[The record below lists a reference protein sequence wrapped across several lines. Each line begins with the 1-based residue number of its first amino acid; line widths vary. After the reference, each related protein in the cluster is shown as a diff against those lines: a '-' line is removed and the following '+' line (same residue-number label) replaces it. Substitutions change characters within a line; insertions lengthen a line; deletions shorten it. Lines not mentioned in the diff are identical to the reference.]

1 MEKAK
6 QQTLERLQAEGVRFA
21 RSRPNDK
28 RPADKGWK
36 DSDLPIVEVLEASEN
51 GRFGI
56 NLLADS
62 RLAVIDIDRPDE
74 DHSKRLMDAL
84 DGAGVA
90 SAETSKGF
98 HYYLRRDADCE
109 AILAGRQRAD
119 IVAST
124 RKNAAKIGDLLVAA
138 AVAYELDGGDFKPV
152 SEVKGLYGLLTHSD
166 RLSPS
171 ARKEGI
177 LETARE
183 AVLALRNGDR
193 NNGMLRLLWNVCH
206 RMRQA
211 GVTDGAVALETCR
224 ELVALYREQVNPDD
238 GTSFDDDHIKS
249 TWEKV
254 GGVEEVSDDA
264 EGSDICEAVI
274 SWYLAEHEGFVKID
288 MDGSKDDARDVYEWI
303 GERTEWETRKLG
315 GNSGDGKPSLKVTL
329 DAKYTTLC
337 RDITGKKPGVAKR
350 NWAVGEMVTAL
361 KRLCNFSTPRSLF
374 DVEGDREVR
383 FRTGSEQ
390 ASKVFAVK
398 PAEKRKRDRVEQL
411 GGNRPEYHLFA
422 TLGEVA
428 DEPSEK
434 WDAFLDDIF
443 ESDGRLKHYFGQLVA
458 SAFVPRIEPRYIICN
473 GCGGNGKNVL
483 LDTLAKAVSDYGCV
497 VEHTAFTAGKNQD
510 HKRRLDA
517 RTQMVGKRLAVC
529 TEADK
534 TALDLKFI
542 KALTSGD
549 LVEIGG
555 MFKPSSYVNLHA
567 VPFVA
572 TNTLPRLFEVGRAV
586 RRRVWVVP
594 FNVTFGRGGDKP
606 ANPHLTSEL
615 AKELP
620 GIRRWL
626 LSNIQSYIFNEGEID
641 IPAKVRVVS
650 EQYME
655 SQRDPY
661 EIALEEWLVA
671 MPSSRRLM
679 KIGMKHGKGRD
690 AVFSGVMAL
699 VDMINEHQGLKADRR
714 PRPTDIKMML
724 SNRNIIPDKA
734 GRLNCKPSRALEN
747 YINDNIDDVEKRAKF
762 WDSLFCKETV
772 GADKPDLTAPDGVS
786 PALSGETPE
795 GSATEVEEIVSEA
808 PDHEF
813 E

>member
-1 MEKAK
+1 MEKATEK
-6 QQTLERLQAEGVRFA
+6 TLTRLKAEGVRFA
-21 RSRPNDK
+21 RSRKDSK
-28 RPADKGWK
+28 KPADKGWK
-36 DSDLPIVEVLEASEN
+36 DSDLPVVEVLEAAADD
-51 GRFGI
+51 RFGI

-62 RLAVIDIDRPDE
+62 RLAVIDIDKPDE

-90 SAETSKGF
+90 MAETSKGF
-98 HYYLRRDADCE
+98 HYYIRRDADCE
-109 AILAGRQRAD
+109 SILAGRQRAD

-138 AVAYELDGGDFKPV
+138 AVSYELDSGEFKPV
-152 SEVKGLYGLLTHSD
+152 SSVEGLYGLLTHRD

-171 ARKEGI
+171 ERVGGV
-177 LETARE
+177 LESARE
-183 AVLALRNGDR
+183 EVLALRNGDR
-193 NNGMLRLLWNVCH
+193 NNGMLLVLWNVCR
-206 RMRQA
+206 RMKQA
-211 GVTDGAVALETCR
+211 GVGESWLEVGR
-224 ELVALYREQVNPDD
+224 ELVALYRDKVNPED
-238 GTSFDDDHIKS
+238 TASFDDAHLKQ
-249 TWEKV
+249 TEAKV
-254 GGVEEVSDDA
+254 GGVEEVSEEA
-264 EGSDICEAVI
+264 EGSDICDAVI

-288 MDGSKDDARDVYEWI
+288 MDGSKDDSRDVYEWI
-303 GERTEWETRKLG
+303 EERTEWETRKLG
-315 GNSGDGKPSLKVTL
+315 GNTGGGDPSLKVTL
-329 DAKYTTLC
+329 DRKYSTLY
-337 RDITGKKPGVAKR
+337 RDITGKKPSVAKR
-350 NWAVGEMVTAL
+350 NRAVEEMVTAL
-361 KRLCNFSTPRSLF
+361 KRSCNFGTPRSLF
-374 DVEGDREVR
+374 DVEGDREFR
-383 FRTGSEQ
+383 FRTGSETD
-390 ASKVFAVK
+390 SKVFAVNPTK
-398 PAEKRKRDRVEQL
+398 EKMERVSSL

-434 WDAFLDDIF
+434 WESFLDDIF
-443 ESDGRLKHYFGQLVA
+443 ESDADLKHYFGQLVA

-497 VEHTAFTAGKNQD
+497 VEHTAFTSGKNQD

-555 MFKPSSYVNLHA
+555 MFKPSSYVHLNA

-615 AKELP
+615 ARELP
-620 GIRRWL
+620 GVRRWL
-626 LSNIQSYIFNEGEID
+626 LTNIQSYLFNEGVID
-641 IPAKVRVVS
+641 IPTKVRKVS
-650 EQYME
+650 EQYMD

-661 EIALEEWLVA
+661 ETALEEWLTA
-671 MPSSRRLM
+671 LPSGRGLM
-679 KIGMKHGKGRD
+679 KIGRKQGKGRD

-699 VDMINEHQGLKADRR
+699 VDMVNEHQGLKADRR

-724 SNRNIIPDKA
+724 SNRNIIADES
-734 GRLNCKPSRALEN
+734 GRLNCKPSKALEK
-747 YINDNIDDVEKRAKF
+747 YINDSFDDFEARERF
-762 WDSLFCKETV
+762 WNSLFCKEPV
-772 GADKPDLTAPDGVS
+772 GEETPRLTTPEGVP
-786 PALSGETPE
+786 PALSGGTLE
-795 GSATEVEEIVSEA
+795 GSGVEEVSDEDIENVFDA
-808 PDHEF
+808 IRS
-813 E
+813 